1 MSRLYNFGL
10 YVNDNRKTVVVFA
23 VASLLLSV
31 GLLSQGEEFI
41 DGNAPPPT
49 TDSGRALILIDEQ
62 LTVSAANSVT
72 YILSHQ
78 EKTWQDEE
86 FQNEVEA
93 FAVSYTHLTL
103 PTIYSV

>member
-10 YVNDNRKTVVVFA
+10 YVHDNRKTVVVFA
-23 VASLLLSV
+23 VASLLFSV

-62 LTVSAANSVT
+62 LTVSASNSVT

-78 EKTWQDEE
+78 ERRLGKTK
-86 FQNEVEA
+86 N
-93 FAVSYTHLTL
+93 SKPRSRHLSPPL
-103 PTIYSV
+103 EN